1 MPVRFMTEGP
11 INEVQFYFNGTI
23 AVAVGDL
30 MYMEV
35 DDVRPLSSQADQLTE
50 YDNMARAAPLFVGV
64 SRDARTIN
72 ETAVVLNHPVATD
85 VEVEIPC
92 ASDTYEVG
100 DMVGPIEYVS
110 GANAGIA
117 LENQKVQKTTDE
129 SLSIGYATRRYGSA
143 TTTVRC
149 RLISRVCGHS
159 PVGRNDPSIIE
170 ISYGLHLHASKVI
183 YNILLAREALR
194 VLSMDYTPDIAQGGA
209 LTATIVKATGTATPA
224 SATTPMHIAG
234 AIDLNG
240 AAHTRQSIALT
251 ATPADLVL
259 AAGDRIG
266 VVLSGAMTVGSGNV
280 SIRCKRL

>member
-1 MPVRFMTEGP
+1 MPVRFLTEGP

-50 YDNMARAAPLFVGV
+50 YDNMARAAPLFAGV
-64 SRDARTIN
+64 SRDTRLVTD
-72 ETAVVLNHPVATD
+72 TAVVTNHPVATD
-85 VEVEIPC
+85 VEIEIPC

-100 DMVGPIEYVS
+100 DMVAPIEYTS

-117 LENQKVQKTTDE
+117 LEPQKVQKTTDE

-149 RLISRVCGHS
+149 RVISRVCGHS
-159 PVGRNDPSIIE
+159 PVGRNDPSIVE
-170 ISYGLHLHASKVI
+170 VSYGLHLHASKVI
-183 YNILLAREALR
+183 YNLLVAREAYR
-194 VLSMDYTPDIAQGGA
+194 VLNIDYTPDIAQGGA
-209 LTATIVKATGTATPA
+209 LTATVVKATGTATPA
-224 SATTPMHIAG
+224 SATTPMHAAAG
-234 AIDLNG
+234 IDLNG
-240 AAHTRQSIALT
+240 AAHTKQAMTLS
-251 ATPADLVL
+251 ATTADLIL

-266 VVLSGAMTVGSGNV
+266 IVLSGAMTVGSGNV
-280 SIRCKRL
+280 SIRMKRL